1 MTQQK
6 IKIGNKNISNAV
18 NFRTHPAEGRIGE
31 LGNVA
36 IEVSH
41 QRKRKMPKKPKREQS
56 LND

>member
-1 MTQQK
+1 MAQQK

-18 NFRTHPAEGRIGE
+18 NFRTDPAEGRIGE

-41 QRKRKMPKKPKREQS
+41 RKKEE
-56 LND
+56 NA